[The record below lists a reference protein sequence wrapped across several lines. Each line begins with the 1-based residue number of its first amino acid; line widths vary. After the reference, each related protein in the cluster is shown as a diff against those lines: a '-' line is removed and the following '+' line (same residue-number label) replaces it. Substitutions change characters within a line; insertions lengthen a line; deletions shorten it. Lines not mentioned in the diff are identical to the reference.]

1 MDEIVDAEL
10 DEEFSISDLAAP
22 WSPEQVGAGG
32 TVPEF
37 TANDLQRLIQATSD
51 QWGRI
56 NLAVF
61 GKTGVGKSTLIN
73 AFFGRDVAATG
84 IGHPVTGA
92 EHMYTLDD
100 GSLGLL
106 DTRGVEIGQDNA
118 AILTDLR
125 RIVAE
130 NWRQPVSERLHAV
143 WYCVRAT
150 DARFEASEESFI
162 RECANLGI
170 PVIVVLLQVHSRISA
185 PQQSGQ
191 PTRLID
197 PAASELAKY
206 IDSLRL
212 PIGGPPVLVMA
223 KADEFGGWPAFG
235 LPELL
240 ERTLAVIPES
250 ARRALIGEQQ
260 VDFKAKAKSAKKVI
274 ASAVTAAAA
283 TGATPIPFADA
294 AVLVPIQ
301 VAMMLGIS
309 KAYGVRLD
317 KAAASAMVATGLAT
331 TTGKNVVTGLLKI
344 IPGAGTVVGGAIS
357 AAVAGTITTA
367 MGTAWMRLCEMDLKG
382 EIDLDNIPV
391 NDLRTMFITLVR
403 QSAKSKNQAPLQE
416 ADFGIAVRKGPG
428 NLTQG

>member
-1 MDEIVDAEL
+1 VDEIVDAEL
-10 DEEFSISDLAAP
+10 EEFRISDVAAP
-22 WSPEQVGAGG
+22 WTSDPFSASGEI
-32 TVPEF
+32 PEF
-37 TANDLQRLIQATSD
+37 TANDLHRLIKATSD

-84 IGHPVTGA
+84 IGHPVTGV
-92 EHMYTLDD
+92 EHMYTFDD

-106 DTRGVEIGQDNA
+106 DTRGVEIGADNTT
-118 AILTDLR
+118 ILAELR
-125 RIVAE
+125 RIVAD
-130 NWRQPVSERLHAV
+130 NWRQPVSERLHAI

-150 DARFEASEESFI
+150 DARFEASENSFI

-170 PVIVVLLQVHSRISA
+170 PVIVVLLQVHSRIERSET
-185 PQQSGQ
+185 GQ
-191 PTRLID
+191 GTRRID

-212 PIGGPPVLVMA
+212 PIGGTPVLVMA
-223 KADEFGGWPAFG
+223 KPDEFGGWPVFG

-331 TTGKNVVTGLLKI
+331 TTGKNVVSGILKVV
-344 IPGAGTVVGGAIS
+344 PGAGTVVGGAIS

-391 NDLRTMFITLVR
+391 NDLRALFITLVR
-403 QSAKSKNQAPLQE
+403 QSAKGQKHEQLPE
-416 ADFGIAVRKGPG
+416 PEYGIAVRRGPG
-428 NLTQG
+428 NLTRG